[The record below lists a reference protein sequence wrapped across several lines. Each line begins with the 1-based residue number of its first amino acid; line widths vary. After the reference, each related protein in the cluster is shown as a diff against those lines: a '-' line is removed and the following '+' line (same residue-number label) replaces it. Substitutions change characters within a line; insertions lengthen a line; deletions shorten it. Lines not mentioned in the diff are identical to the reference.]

1 MSNIPTSRQS
11 DSKLTPPVTCS
22 DDNPGLIVGVIGGIA
37 SGKSEVSKLLEEKG
51 ACVFPAD
58 AVGHRLLGRPDIRE
72 RIIDLFGVGC
82 LDENGVIDRKHLA
95 KVFFS
100 GPSDQLTR
108 LEAILHPVI
117 RQQAVEA
124 IKAFRKDRSKPM
136 LILDVP
142 LLIEAGWES
151 LCDKVIFV
159 DAPLEIRLANAMRRG
174 WSDEEL
180 FARER
185 TQLPLDKKKESATDI
200 VQNVGSVEDLRNNL
214 LKLPWLAKLRHRP
227 Q

>member
-1 MSNIPTSRQS
+1 MSNIPTIRQS
-11 DSKLTPPVTCS
+11 NSEPRLSVTHN

-51 ACVFPAD
+51 ASVFPAD

-72 RIIDLFGVGC
+72 KIIDLFGVGC

-100 GPSDQLTR
+100 GPSDQLTQ

-117 RQQAVEA
+117 RQQAVET
-124 IKAFRKDRSKPM
+124 IEAFRQDRSKPM

-151 LCDKVIFV
+151 LCDKIIFV
-159 DAPLEIRLANAMRRG
+159 DAPLQIRIANARRRG
-174 WSDEEL
+174 WTDQEL

-185 TQLPLDKKKESATDI
+185 TQLPLDKKKESATDV
-200 VQNVGSVEDLRNNL
+200 VQNVGSVQDLRNNL
-214 LKLPWLAKLRHRP
+214 LKLPWLAKLP
-227 Q
+227 TSAK

>member
-1 MSNIPTSRQS
+1 MSNISTSRQS
-11 DSKLTPPVTCS
+11 DSEPNLSVAPK
-22 DDNPGLIVGVIGGIA
+22 DDNPGIIVGVIGGIA

-51 ACVFPAD
+51 AAVFPAD

-72 RIIDLFGVGC
+72 KIVDLFGSSC
-82 LDENGVIDRKHLA
+82 LDANGVIDRKQLA

-100 GPSDQLTR
+100 GPSDQLTQ

-117 RQQAVEA
+117 RQQAMEA
-124 IKAFRKDRSKPM
+124 IEAFRKDRSKPM

-151 LCDKVIFV
+151 LCDKIIFV
-159 DAPLEIRLANAMRRG
+159 ETPLEIRIANAKRRG
-174 WSDEEL
+174 WSEQEL
-180 FARER
+180 FAREG

-200 VQNVGSVEDLRNNL
+200 VRNVGSLEDLRNNL
-214 LKLPWLAKLRHRP
+214 LKLPWLAKLPTSAH
-227 Q
+227 